1 MGYDSAQ
8 SMSMMSMRGTGITFV
23 RIPLISLPETEYRDE
38 LTDSISKSLQIL
50 ESTFSYADADSSGV
64 LTYQEFSTLL
74 VELGFAQPDRIASLF
89 YICDLNEDGYLDFF
103 EFCVFL
109 STWSDTY
116 SFAELF
122 VRQPGWPETLDS
134 AFAGMKQTLYSASS
148 EKTTGQRLYRAQVED
163 FLRKRLSTDFVD
175 VLEEGGALSKVMGQ
189 QQECTMTNFFRLL
202 YLVLFPKGR
211 YAAEETEISIG
222 VNLREDLQGVFH
234 QLEEDFIQLDKSGDD
249 LVDFSELTSNAMML
263 SARRRI
269 AVTNCLD
276 FHMSKID
283 VAQSGSLD
291 FAEFVFLAMKVVNQ
305 GGYTDIMPNSKSA
318 WMVKR
323 VLARL
328 HFTYQHYDL
337 NKNGMLELSE
347 LKCFFAEQV
356 DMDCSEVVKKVLPGA
371 DFEDA
376 GLDMVAFIK
385 VLYIEICIDGR
396 YVRTALFSV
405 KPRSSGRAKGK
416 TMVNDVRARKCKR
429 EATSPRE
436 SVFDMVDTTKL
447 RKIKCLGQGG
457 QGTAY
462 LAEYEGLTVA
472 AKWPNDLIT
481 TDLMEEIQRE
491 VRIATSLKHKNIHCT
506 MGAKIDR
513 KEICILSEVCSMGSL
528 DRFLHKNTLSMKMK
542 FRFAKECADAFLYM
556 HTRTPM
562 VAHFDIKA
570 ANVFLDDQLHV
581 KIADFGMAEPLGPR
595 GCFQAKGTPYF
606 MAPEVWAVQAAQGY
620 DERADVYSYGML
632 LWEIFHGKYPFYEQ
646 GFENV
651 YQIMCAV
658 LRGVRP
664 TIHSSVPKPVKALMR
679 SCWQPQPKQRPHFRE
694 IVDGL
699 ETAWQHYQAQRP
711 KPPKP
716 RPPRPKEERLHTSPP
731 RIARAAKK
739 EKASSE
745 PRRPQKQDEVADATF
760 LPPLPQA
767 KRHNR
772 RKVKDKTA
780 SRELAQPGK
789 PASRACPAWEAS
801 LTRACPAW
809 EASLASLPS
818 LGSQPHSSLPSLG
831 SQPRELAQPGKPA
844 SRACPA

>member
-1 MGYDSAQ
+1 MA
-8 SMSMMSMRGTGITFV
+8 
-23 RIPLISLPETEYRDE
+23 
-38 LTDSISKSLQIL
+38 
-50 ESTFSYADADSSGV
+50 
-64 LTYQEFSTLL
+64 
-74 VELGFAQPDRIASLF
+74 
-89 YICDLNEDGYLDFF
+89 
-103 EFCVFL
+103 
-109 STWSDTY
+109 
-116 SFAELF
+116 
-122 VRQPGWPETLDS
+122 
-134 AFAGMKQTLYSASS
+134 
-148 EKTTGQRLYRAQVED
+148 RLYRAQVED

-263 SARRRI
+263 SGTI

-376 GLDMVAFIK
+376 GLDMSSIQ
-385 VLYIEICIDGR
+385 IDSMGL
-396 YVRTALFSV
+396 VCE
-405 KPRSSGRAKGK
+405 AKAHGSAAGK

-570 ANVFLDDQLHV
+570 ANVFLDDQLH
-581 KIADFGMAEPLGPR
+581 
-595 GCFQAKGTPYF
+595 
-606 MAPEVWAVQAAQGY
+606 GY

-646 GFENV
+646 GDPSHEQHMV
-651 YQIMCAV
+651 REWIQI
-658 LRGVRP
+658 G
-664 TIHSSVPKPVKALMR
+664 
-679 SCWQPQPKQRPHFRE
+679 
-694 IVDGL
+694 D
-699 ETAWQHYQAQRP
+699 
-711 KPPKP
+711 
-716 RPPRPKEERLHTSPP
+716 
-731 RIARAAKK
+731 
-739 EKASSE
+739 
-745 PRRPQKQDEVADATF
+745 
-760 LPPLPQA
+760 
-767 KRHNR
+767 
-772 RKVKDKTA
+772 
-780 SRELAQPGK
+780 
-789 PASRACPAWEAS
+789 PAHVS
-801 LTRACPAW
+801 LTRDGC
-809 EASLASLPS
+809 ST
-818 LGSQPHSSLPSLG
+818 QKR
-831 SQPRELAQPGKPA
+831 Q
-844 SRACPA
+844 